1 MDRVPLEFDHI
12 HLIAEDPRATVAWY
26 VEMLGAEITAD
37 TMARG
42 APQIF
47 LDVGGKIIIVRGK
60 RPGENPTPP
69 KAGQQHDDFSS
80 HGEWGTDH
88 FGFLYRGDLR
98 VFCEELRKKGVTFPV
113 ELKEG
118 VNGSRLCYIAAP
130 DGVSIEL
137 MQC

>member
-1 MDRVPLEFDHI
+1 MNRPPLEFDHI

-26 VEMLGAEITAD
+26 VEILGAEVTAD

-47 LDVGGKIIIVRGK
+47 LEVGGKIIIVRGK

-69 KAGQQHDDFSS
+69 KAVQRYDEFSS

-88 FGFLYRGDLR
+88 FGFLYRGNLR
-98 VFCEELRKKGVTFPV
+98 AFCNELRQKGVSFPV
-113 ELKEG
+113 EPKEG
-118 VNGSRLCYIAAP
+118 INGSLLCYIGAP

-137 MQC
+137 MQG

>member
-1 MDRVPLEFDHI
+1 MNRVPLEFDHI

-69 KAGQQHDDFSS
+69 KAVQQHDDFSS